1 MPNYSGHDEPKQRTH
16 TDRIHELEKRV
27 TELEEALK
35 RWQEHVTHLEKIVGV
50 TPEVGGDA

>member
-1 MPNYSGHDEPKQRTH
+1 MPNYSGHEPKQRSH
-16 TDRIHELEKRV
+16 GDRIHELEKRV
-27 TELEEALK
+27 AELEEALK